1 LKKAGLKLKSAY
13 VLILLGLTV
22 GACSDKKGSSLPDS
36 GAPATKGPSTSA
48 QASGSSEG
56 GWESSGGGGVACFKS
71 VEDAQAAKQALA
83 STGVLSKQLR
93 TKIQSVVTLDTW
105 DNIEA
110 DDHFAKQGMMVLP
123 SIKYSSGE
131 PLVFSPDLLKIK
143 DDKKIVETI
152 LNSLSLSAP
161 LFAERL
167 LTLKERF
174 PVETWKPSI
183 EVPLVKDS
191 TPRKVIAETCVLIQL
206 ANRYTISKKNEVPET
221 KIVFDQEI
229 FEKFLSPI
237 DRAVLIMHEFLYL
250 LAKEGGH
257 GNSDFIRRLNI
268 LFFALDYQ
276 EKATPYQIN
285 LDANLMRRQLDL
297 PFGDYMRFFLEDDE
311 LRPTESAPGSQ
322 ESRYFSLISLMKK
335 LRAGMK
341 MCLDE
346 KGYDKAADKE
356 KWKMVR
362 DCQAANIE
370 RKSAAKASFTE
381 EEAFLFLARFVFD
394 RVANKYN
401 SELLSSRKLK
411 IPSTEPDALQTQM
424 QFYCN
429 QMIDK
434 PAIGF
439 LDVQEKAKMYCQN
452 TLKIPMS
459 FLNPKRL
466 EHKLECSAHMI
477 RYGMPDQKYA
487 VLWIEGMEG
496 SREIKMYNGIELLTS
511 DYTGRFE
518 IISEEPFGESKELG
532 FGNRLSKAKV
542 RLKIGDDNVLLFQ
555 RFLTVS
561 PEVLESVNVG
571 KYPTMDHPNYEPKIL
586 TGASARKAI
595 ATYAKENVIIESII
609 LSFSSCEVFD
619 TNLPYSIHDLKFSV
633 PGLIGSMGIDQN

>member
-1 LKKAGLKLKSAY
+1 MKKVGLQLKTAFIL
-13 VLILLGLTV
+13 VLLGLTV
-22 GACSDKKGSSLPDS
+22 GACSGKKGAPLPDS
-36 GAPATKGPSTSA
+36 GAPATKGPITSA

-71 VEDAQAAKQALA
+71 VEDAKAAKQALA
-83 STGVLSKQLR
+83 STGVLSKQIR
-93 TKIQSVVTLDTW
+93 AKIQSVVTLDTW

-110 DDHFAKQGMMVLP
+110 EDHFLKQGMMILP
-123 SIKYSSGE
+123 SNKYYSGE

-143 DDKKIVETI
+143 DDKKIVDTI

-191 TPRKVIAETCVLIQL
+191 TPRKAITETCVLIQL

-237 DRAVLIMHEFLYL
+237 DRAVLFMHEFLYL

-257 GNSDFIRRLNI
+257 QNSDFIRRLNI
-268 LFFALDYQ
+268 LFFALDYKD
-276 EKATPYQIN
+276 KATPSQIN
-285 LDANLMRRQLDL
+285 LEANLMRRCLDL

-311 LRPTESAPGSQ
+311 LRPTVSAPGSQ
-322 ESRYFSLISLMKK
+322 ESRYFSLISMMKK

-341 MCLDE
+341 TCLDE
-346 KGYDKAADKE
+346 KGYDTSAE
-356 KWKMVR
+356 KGKWTIVR
-362 DCQAANIE
+362 ECQAANIE
-370 RKSAAKASFTE
+370 GKSAAKESFTD

-394 RVANKYN
+394 QEARKYN

-411 IPSTEPDALQTQM
+411 IPFTEPEALQAQM

-429 QMIDK
+429 RMIDK

-466 EHKLECSAHMI
+466 EHKLECSAHML
-477 RYGMPDQKYA
+477 RSGMPDQMYA

-496 SREIKMYNGIELLTS
+496 SRKIKMYNGIELLTS
-511 DYTGRFE
+511 DYTGTFE

-542 RLKIGDDNVLLFQ
+542 RLNISGNNVLPFQ

-561 PEVLESVNVG
+561 PEVLESVTAG
-571 KYPTMDHPNYEPKIL
+571 KYPTTDHPNYEPKIF
-586 TGASARKAI
+586 TGASALKTI
-595 ATYAKENVIIESII
+595 ANYGKENVVIESII

-619 TNLPYSIHDLKFSV
+619 TNLPYSIDALNSSV
-633 PGLIGSMGIDQN
+633 PGLIGSMGINQN